1 MSKKEATKLPAILD
15 TKVSI
20 KKIRDEFI
28 SIRERQTALYDEELA
43 LYQKLIEIET
53 EDVDADTGFR
63 RKARVKV
70 APKADSQAGII
81 LRYIRECGAAGACD
95 FEGIRDLAHL
105 IPTIDNCYRA
115 RRGRLA
121 ENDMIKLAGYT
132 RFSPSGSECD
142 VWIATPGDSNES
154 GPTVETGGTPGN
166 GQTVP

>member
-1 MSKKEATKLPAILD
+1 M
-15 TKVSI
+15 KVI
-20 KKIRDEFI
+20 HE
-28 SIRERQTALYDEELA
+28 RESLFPLMDGRRSVNTP
-43 LYQKLIEIET
+43 KRMT
-53 EDVDADTGFR
+53 TTTS